1 MYSNKNIFKTMANQ
15 NAASLFDSGFQ
26 DDMTPDCNS
35 TKSQAITPTLQ
46 QNKKELDTRPLNIAE
61 KFRGMSNAEILDA
74 IKPRMLPFAIM
85 AVNITMCLNISNMIR
100 TANLCGASKFILFG
114 RRKYDARGCV
124 GAQNYTPIEKVPAMP
139 DTSIINFEEITT
151 AETDDM
157 LDVRVFIDYII
168 DNNYL
173 PVFMEQDRF
182 SRPATSINIRDL
194 IIRARALARTPLLIF
209 GSESFGIPRNILDTR
224 TNGDIDL
231 TYTLELKQRGCIRSF
246 NVANC
251 CSIMCYKM
259 MEVFDELG

>member
-1 MYSNKNIFKTMANQ
+1 MANQ

-26 DDMTPDCNS
+26 DNMTPDCNY
-35 TKSQAITPTLQ
+35 TKSPAITPIPQLNTQ
-46 QNKKELDTRPLNIAE
+46 PLDSRPLNIAE
-61 KFRGMSNAEILDA
+61 KYRDMSNAEILDA
-74 IKPRMLPFAIM
+74 IKPRMLPFAVM

-151 AETDDM
+151 TETDDM
-157 LDVRVFIDYII
+157 LDSQIFIDYIKS
-168 DNNYL
+168 NNYL
-173 PVFMEQDRF
+173 PVFMEQDRY
-182 SRPATSINIRDL
+182 SQLATSANIRDL

-209 GSESFGIPRNILDTR
+209 GNEGFGIPRNILDTR
-224 TNGDIDL
+224 TNEDIDL